1 MNDSAPLT
9 AKKSPLELLRSG
21 SARDVALRI
30 RTGQV
35 SSREMV
41 DACIAEVERVNPT
54 LNAVVAT
61 RFDEAR
67 AEAELADERVAREDA
82 ASLPPLH
89 GVPCTIKECFAL
101 VGMPQTSGLPARVG
115 FRPSEDAPAVTRL
128 REAGA
133 IPVGVTN
140 VSELCMWMES
150 FNRVYGRTNNPY
162 DPSRIVGGSSGGEG
176 AIVGSGA
183 SLFGLGSDVGGSIR
197 MPAFFNGVFGHKCSA
212 GLIPNSGQYPEG
224 DGEAGNYLS
233 TGPLAR
239 NAEDLA
245 LLVRLLAGPHPSDP
259 NTRPIPLHDPATVDI
274 SGLRVLNVPDDGR
287 TYVSKALRAS
297 QQRVADHLRARGC
310 RVEDRRFA
318 RLKKAFD
325 IWSSML
331 HEAQGTSF
339 ATLLADGK
347 NFHSL
352 PEIAKLM
359 LRRSEHTLPA
369 VILAVGERVTDL
381 APGRT
386 RALVEQGRLLRA
398 ELDDAL
404 TGNTIML
411 YPPYGMVAPKHDV
424 PLLWPFLWVYTAI
437 LNVMQLPVT
446 QVPLGLDKRGLPL
459 GLQVAAAHGNDHLTL
474 AVAAELERAF
484 GGWVRPTI

>member
-1 MNDSAPLT
+1 MTERAPLRDH
-9 AKKSPLELLRSG
+9 ASPLELLRSA
-21 SARDVALRI
+21 SAMEVATRI
-30 RTGQV
+30 RRRAV

-67 AEAELADERVAREDA
+67 AEAELADRRLASEDV

-115 FRPSEDAPAVTRL
+115 FRPSSDAPAVTRL
-128 REAGA
+128 RDAGA

-224 DGEAGNYLS
+224 DGAAGNFLS
-233 TGPLAR
+233 TGPIAR
-239 NAEDLA
+239 RAEDLSM
-245 LLVRLLAGPHPSDP
+245 LVRILAGPHESDA
-259 NTRPIPLHDPATVDI
+259 NTKPIPLLDPTQVDL
-274 SGLRVLNVPDDGR
+274 SRVRVLNVPDDGR
-287 TYVSKALRAS
+287 TYVSPALRAS
-297 QQRVADHLRARGC
+297 QKRVAEHLRSLGC
-310 RVEDRRFA
+310 QVEERRFV

-331 HEAQGTSF
+331 HDSQGTPF
-339 ATLLADGK
+339 ATLLANGEK
-347 NFHSL
+347 WKSV
-352 PEIAKLM
+352 PELAKL
-359 LRRSEHTLPA
+359 LTRRSAHTLPA
-369 VILAVGERVTDL
+369 VILAVGERITDL
-381 APGRT
+381 APGHT
-386 RALVEQGRLLRA
+386 RAMVEQGRLLRA
-398 ELDDAL
+398 ELDEAL
-404 TGNTIML
+404 AGDTVML

-446 QVPLGLDKRGLPL
+446 QVPLGLDPRGLPL
-459 GLQVAAAHGNDHLTL
+459 GVQVAAGHGHDHLTL
-474 AVAAELERAF
+474 AVAHELERAF
-484 GGWVRPTI
+484 GGWVRPSI

>member
-1 MNDSAPLT
+1 
-9 AKKSPLELLRSG
+9 
-21 SARDVALRI
+21 
-30 RTGQV
+30 
-35 SSREMV
+35 MV
-41 DACIAEVERVNPT
+41 DACIAEVERVNPV

-67 AEAELADERVAREDA
+67 QEAELADQRLAHEDA

-115 FRPSEDAPAVTRL
+115 FRPDEDATAVARL
-128 REAGA
+128 RAAGA

-162 DPSRIVGGSSGGEG
+162 DPTRIVGGSSGGEG

-224 DGEAGNYLS
+224 DGEAGNFLS
-233 TGPLAR
+233 TGPIAR
-239 NAEDLA
+239 SAGDLA
-245 LLVRLLAGPHPSDP
+245 LLVRIMAGPHASDP
-259 NTRPIPLHDPATVDI
+259 NTKPLPLRDPASVDI
-274 SGLRVLNVPDDGR
+274 SKVRVLQVPDDGR
-287 TYVSKALRAS
+287 TYVSPALRAS
-297 QQRVADHLRARGC
+297 QARAADHLRARGC
-310 RVEDRRFA
+310 TVEERRFT

-347 NFHSL
+347 NFHSV
-352 PEIAKLM
+352 PELAKLM

-369 VILAVGERVTDL
+369 VILAVGERITDL

-404 TGNTIML
+404 AGDTVML

-459 GLQVAAAHGNDHLTL
+459 GVQVAAAHGHDHLTL
-474 AVAAELERAF
+474 AVAAELEQGF
-484 GGWVRPTI
+484 GGWVRPSI

>member
-1 MNDSAPLT
+1 MTAPAAPPT
-9 AKKSPLELLRSG
+9 PKSPLELLRG
-21 SARDVALRI
+21 GTVREVAEHVRQRRVSARD
-30 RTGQV
+30 
-35 SSREMV
+35 MV

-67 AEAELADERVAREDA
+67 AEAEAADERTRVSAPED
-82 ASLPPLH
+82 LPPLH

-115 FRPSEDAPAVTRL
+115 FRPSEDAPAVARL
-128 REAGA
+128 RAAGA

-212 GLIPNSGQYPEG
+212 GLIPNSGQYPDG
-224 DGEAGNYLS
+224 DGDAGRFLS

-239 NAEDLA
+239 SAGDLS
-245 LLVRLLAGPHPSDP
+245 LVVRLLAGPHESDP
-259 NTRPIPLHDPATVDI
+259 NTQALSLGDPAAVDI
-274 SGLRVLNVPDDGR
+274 TSLRVLQVPDDGR
-287 TYVSKALRAS
+287 TYVSPALRAS
-297 QQRVADHLRARGC
+297 QARVADHLRARGC
-310 RVEDRRFA
+310 RVEERRFT
-318 RLKKAFD
+318 RLRKAFD

-331 HEAQGTSF
+331 HDAQGTPF

-347 NFHSL
+347 EFASL
-352 PEIAKLM
+352 PELAKLA
-359 LRRSEHTLPA
+359 LRRSDHTLPA
-369 VILAVGERVTDL
+369 VVLAVGERITDL

-386 RALVEQGRLLRA
+386 RALVEQGRRLRA
-398 ELDDAL
+398 ELDEAL
-404 TGNTIML
+404 ANDTIML

-446 QVPLGLDKRGLPL
+446 QVPLGLDTRGLPL
-459 GLQVAAAHGNDHLTL
+459 GVQVAAAHGNDHLTL

-484 GGWVRPTI
+484 GGWVRPRI